1 MKITILCNDK
11 ARRPFSSEHGFSAL
25 VETED
30 SSVLFDTGS
39 SDLFLKTMKILNL
52 NPSEIKNIV
61 LSHGH
66 YDHVGGLRYLRGEG
80 DLQVWMKGS
89 VFLPNF
95 SGKRFAGIDWERLKS
110 SFQLLELE
118 GNPQK
123 ICESIFAWGP
133 APMVNSFE
141 EPDPKFQVIQGGEK
155 RRSLFEEELNL
166 VIERKQGLILLTGC
180 AHRGIAN
187 IAYGAQN
194 LFGKGIRII
203 VGGFHLFN
211 ASLERIQQVIDFFNE
226 IGVEK
231 IVPCH
236 CTGERAIKLFRRKF
250 KGEVLACET
259 GTSITVPFENKNI
272 KGAL

>member
-25 VETED
+25 VETGS

-39 SDLFLKTMKILNL
+39 SDLFLNTMKILNL

-66 YDHVGGLRYLRGEG
+66 YDHVGGLRYLPSKG
-80 DLQVWMKGS
+80 DLKVWVKGS
-89 VFLPNF
+89 IFLPNF
-95 SGKRFAGIDWERLKS
+95 SGKRFAGIDWGKLKS
-110 SFQLLELE
+110 SLQFSELE
-118 GNPQK
+118 SSCQR
-123 ICESIFAWGP
+123 ICDSIFSWGP
-133 APMVNSFE
+133 APMENSFE
-141 EPDPKFQVIQGGEK
+141 EPDPKFQIIQGEEK
-155 RRSLFEEELNL
+155 RRNLFEEELNL
-166 VIERKQGLILLTGC
+166 VIEAESGLTLLTGC

-194 LFGKGIRII
+194 LFKKRIRMI

-211 ASLERIQQVIDFFNE
+211 ASLERIRRVIDFFNGF
-226 IGVEK
+226 GVEK

-236 CTGERAIKLFRRKF
+236 CTGERAVKLFRRKF

-259 GTSITVPFENKNI
+259 GTSITVPLENENK